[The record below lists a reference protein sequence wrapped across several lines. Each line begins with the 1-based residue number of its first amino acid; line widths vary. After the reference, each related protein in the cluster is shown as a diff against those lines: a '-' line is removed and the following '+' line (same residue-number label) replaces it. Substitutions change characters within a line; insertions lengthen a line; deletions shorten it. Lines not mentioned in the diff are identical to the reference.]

1 MNSQTT
7 TAPQFATIHRHPLSL
22 RASIAAA
29 TPLRLRLRRW
39 WSRRRT
45 ETTLSQLS
53 DAILRDIG
61 IERGQIP
68 AIARSMA
75 ETAVRRSGAVITGA
89 AAAVPAATANRSTVP
104 ASRADAA

>member
-1 MNSQTT
+1 MKSQTA
-7 TAPQFATIHRHPLSL
+7 TAPQFATIYRHPLSL

-29 TPLRLRLRRW
+29 TPLRLRRW

-45 ETTLSQLS
+45 DGPLRRLR
-53 DAILRDIG
+53 DAMLRDIG

-75 ETAVRRSGAVITGA
+75 ETAVGRSGAVITGA
-89 AAAVPAATANRSTVP
+89 AAAVPAETANRSTGS
-104 ASRADAA
+104 AARADAA

>member
-29 TPLRLRLRRW
+29 TPLRLRRW
-39 WSRRRT
+39 WARRRT

-75 ETAVRRSGAVITGA
+75 ETGSRRSGAVITGA
-89 AAAVPAATANRSTVP
+89 AAVVPAATANRSTVP
-104 ASRADAA
+104 AARADAA

>member
-29 TPLRLRLRRW
+29 TPLRLRRW

-45 ETTLSQLS
+45 EGTLNQLS

-61 IERGQIP
+61 IERGRIP

-75 ETAVRRSGAVITGA
+75 ETAVGRSGAVITDA

-104 ASRADAA
+104 AARAIAA